1 MERFRDTVEI
11 FRRFAGQYRFDT
23 LLLVAQG
30 YQESRLDQRAH
41 SRVGAVGLMQLMP
54 QTGRA
59 LGVGDISKAEPNVH
73 GGAKYMAQL
82 MDDYFK
88 DVPFDEQN
96 RNLFAFAAY
105 DVGPGEIQ
113 SLRRKAEAEKL
124 DPNVWFNNVER
135 VAAARVGQEPV
146 RYVRN
151 IYKYYVAYKL
161 IEEADA
167 ATKAAIAAATTQP
180 AAAGTSAPP
189 QPAKPR

>member
-1 MERFRDTVEI
+1 
-11 FRRFAGQYRFDT
+11 
-23 LLLVAQG
+23 
-30 YQESRLDQRAH
+30 
-41 SRVGAVGLMQLMP
+41 
-54 QTGRA
+54 
-59 LGVGDISKAEPNVH
+59 
-73 GGAKYMAQL
+73 MAQL
-82 MDDYFK
+82 MDNYFK
-88 DVPFDEQN
+88 DVAFDEQN

-105 DVGPGEIQ
+105 DMGAGAIH

-167 ATKAAIAAATTQP
+167 AKKAAIGTTEP
-180 AAAGTSAPP
+180 VAAGTSTPP
-189 QPAKPR
+189 QPAEPH

>member
-1 MERFRDTVEI
+1 
-11 FRRFAGQYRFDT
+11 
-23 LLLVAQG
+23 
-30 YQESRLDQRAH
+30 
-41 SRVGAVGLMQLMP
+41 MQLMP

-59 LGVGDISKAEPNVH
+59 LGVGDIHKADPNVH
-73 GGAKYMAQL
+73 AGAKYMAQL

-96 RNLFAFAAY
+96 HNLFAFAAY
-105 DVGPGEIQ
+105 DMGVEKLQ
-113 SLRRKAEAEKL
+113 SLRREAEAEKL

-161 IEEADA
+161 IEDADA
-167 ATKAAIAAATTQP
+167 AKKAAIASATTEP

-189 QPAKPR
+189 QPPKPP

>member
-1 MERFRDTVEI
+1 M
-11 FRRFAGQYRFDT
+11 
-23 LLLVAQG
+23 LVAQG
-30 YQESRLDQRAH
+30 YQESGLDQRIV
-41 SRVGAVGLMQLMP
+41 SRVGAVGLMQIMP
-54 QTGRA
+54 ETGRE
-59 LGVGDISKAEPNVH
+59 LGVGDIHMADPNVH
-73 GGAKYMAQL
+73 AGAKYMAKL

-88 DVPFDEQN
+88 GEQLDEQN

-105 DVGPGEIQ
+105 DAGPVKIQ
-113 SLRRKAEAEKL
+113 SLRREAQAEKL
-124 DPNVWFNNVER
+124 DPNLWFNNVER

-167 ATKAAIAAATTQP
+167 AKKAAIGTTDP
-180 AAAGTSAPP
+180 APAGTSAPP

>member
-1 MERFRDTVEI
+1 
-11 FRRFAGQYRFDT
+11 
-23 LLLVAQG
+23 
-30 YQESRLDQRAH
+30 
-41 SRVGAVGLMQLMP
+41 
-54 QTGRA
+54 
-59 LGVGDISKAEPNVH
+59 
-73 GGAKYMAQL
+73 MAQL
-82 MDDYFK
+82 MDSYFK

-105 DVGPGEIQ
+105 DIGVGTIQ
-113 SLRRKAEAEKL
+113 SLRRKAEAEEL

-135 VAAARVGQEPV
+135 MAAARVGQEPV

-167 ATKAAIAAATTQP
+167 AKKAAVAAATTQP
-180 AAAGTSAPP
+180 AAAGASAPP